1 MPDWQTDAQ
10 RPEGARLRQ
19 DVQDRLKPLVDALHQ
34 ADPIR
39 EKLPASIE
47 IFCVGG
53 AVRDA
58 LLGLPDSDRDYVVVG
73 GTPEAMHA
81 AGFTPV
87 GQDFPVFLH
96 PVTHEEFALAR
107 TERKTASGY
116 KGFSFQADPSVTLTQ
131 DLMRR
136 DLTIN
141 AIALSRAGDLIDPC
155 GGLQD
160 LQAHCLRH
168 VGPAFSE
175 DPVRLLRLARFA
187 ARWPHFSIS
196 DSSLALCKE
205 IVLRHEAQALVPER
219 VWQEIAKGLME
230 SQPSRMLDVLVTT
243 GAWMALG
250 EKLPAPSASTQQQVD
265 QAAKESA
272 ALECRFGLL
281 MFNAGGDPLPL
292 GLFKAPRACLELA
305 ELLQRQLA
313 QPGHLGSLVS
323 PKDSDGLVA
332 LLEWL
337 TRADVQRRPER
348 FQQLLDCIRIMGAL
362 SIQQIDRLS
371 AYAKHLCQETA
382 HQQIA
387 LAVRQAQQAGASVTD
402 AARSAKLDVLR
413 SHPDLRSIP

>member
-1 MPDWQTDAQ
+1 V
-10 RPEGARLRQ
+10 E
-19 DVQDRLKPLVDALHQ
+19 ALHQ

-39 EKLPASIE
+39 TKLPASIE

-73 GTPEAMHA
+73 GTPEAMHS

-96 PVTHEEFALAR
+96 PVTHEEYALAR

-141 AIALSRAGDLIDPC
+141 AIALSREGVLIDPC
-155 GGLQD
+155 GGLHD
-160 LQAHCLRH
+160 LQAQCLRH

-187 ARWPHFSIS
+187 ARWPHFSIAES
-196 DSSLALCKE
+196 TLALCRE
-205 IVLRHEAQALVPER
+205 IVSRHEAQALVPER

-230 SQPSRMLDVLVTT
+230 SQPSRMLDVLVST
-243 GAWMALG
+243 GAWMSLA
-250 EKLPAPSASTQQQVD
+250 EKLPAPSLVD

-281 MFNAGGDPLPL
+281 MLNAGRDPLPP

-305 ELLQRQLA
+305 ELLQRQLL
-313 QPGHLGSLVS
+313 QPERFSSLVS
-323 PKDSDGLVA
+323 PKDSDALAA

-337 TRADVQRRPER
+337 SHADAQRRPER
-348 FQQLLDCIRIMGAL
+348 FQQLLDCIRITGVL
-362 SIQQIDRLS
+362 SEQQIDRLA

-382 HQQIA
+382 QQQIA
-387 LAVRQAQQAGASVTD
+387 IQLRMLPAKQGSLYCVR
-402 AARSAKLDVLR
+402 
-413 SHPDLRSIP
+413 IPIYDQFHSPRVFKQPER

>member
-1 MPDWQTDAQ
+1 M
-10 RPEGARLRQ
+10 
-19 DVQDRLKPLVDALHQ
+19 DALHQ

-39 EKLPASIE
+39 ARLPASIE

-73 GTPEAMHA
+73 ATPEAMHN

-96 PVTHEEFALAR
+96 PITHEEFALAR

-116 KGFSFQADPSVTLTQ
+116 KGFSFQADPSVTLVQ
-131 DLMRR
+131 DLKRR

-141 AIALSRAGDLIDPC
+141 ALALSRDGEIIDPC
-155 GGLQD
+155 GGLRD
-160 LQAHCLRH
+160 LEAHCLRH

-196 DSSLALCKE
+196 ESTLALCKE
-205 IVLRHEAQALVPER
+205 IVSQHEAHALVPER

-230 SQPSRMLDVLVTT
+230 SKPSRMLDVLVTT
-243 GAWMALG
+243 GAWAALAD
-250 EKLPAPSASTQQQVD
+250 KIPALSVSARQHLD
-265 QAAKESA
+265 QAAAESA

-281 MFNAGGDPLPL
+281 MLNAGEHPLQL
-292 GLFKAPRACLELA
+292 GLFKAPRACLEFA
-305 ELLQRQLA
+305 ELLQRQVL
-313 QPGHLGSLVS
+313 QPDHLDSLVY
-323 PKDSDGLVA
+323 PENADMLAA

-337 TRADVQRRPER
+337 TQADIQRRPER
-348 FQQLLDCIRIMGAL
+348 FSQLLDCIRIAGRL
-362 SIQQIDRLS
+362 SGQQIDRLS
-371 AYAKHLCQETA
+371 SFAMHLSRESA
-382 HQQIA
+382 HQKIS
-387 LAVRQAQQAGASVTD
+387 LAVRQAQQTGTSVAD
-402 AARSAKLDVLR
+402 AARHARLEVLR
-413 SHPDLRSIP
+413 SHPDLRTIP

>member
-1 MPDWQTDAQ
+1 M
-10 RPEGARLRQ
+10 
-19 DVQDRLKPLVDALHQ
+19 DALHQ
-34 ADPIR
+34 ADPICA
-39 EKLPASIE
+39 KLPASIE

-73 GTPEAMHA
+73 GTPEAMHS

-96 PVTHEEFALAR
+96 PVTHEEYALAR

-116 KGFSFQADPSVTLTQ
+116 KGFSFQADPSVTLAQ

-141 AIALSRAGDLIDPC
+141 AIALSREGNLIDPC
-155 GGLQD
+155 GGLHD

-196 DSSLALCKE
+196 EPTLALCQE
-205 IVLRHEAQALVPER
+205 IVSQHEAQALVPER

-230 SQPSRMLDVLVTT
+230 SQPSRMLDVLVST
-243 GAWMALG
+243 GAWMALAEG
-250 EKLPAPSASTQQQVD
+250 LAAPTLATQQQID

-281 MFNAGGDPLPL
+281 MLNAGQDPLPP

-305 ELLQRQLA
+305 ELLQRQLM
-313 QPGHLGSLVS
+313 QPEHLGSIVS
-323 PKDSDGLVA
+323 PKDSDALAA

-337 TRADVQRRPER
+337 SRADVQRRPER
-348 FQQLLDCIRIMGAL
+348 FQQLLDCIRIMGVL
-362 SIQQIDRLS
+362 SEQQVDRLK

-387 LAVRQAQQAGASVTD
+387 LAVRQAQQTGDSVTD
-402 AARSAKLDVLR
+402 AARKARLAVLR

>member
-1 MPDWQTDAQ
+1 
-10 RPEGARLRQ
+10 
-19 DVQDRLKPLVDALHQ
+19 VDALHQ

-39 EKLPASIE
+39 AKLPASIE

-58 LLGLPDSDRDYVVVG
+58 LLELPDSDRDYVVVG
-73 GTPEAMHA
+73 GTPEAMHN

-96 PVTHEEFALAR
+96 PITHEEFALAR

-141 AIALSRAGDLIDPC
+141 AIALSREGNIIDPC

-160 LQAHCLRH
+160 LEAHCLRH

-196 DSSLALCKE
+196 ESTLALCKE

-243 GAWMALG
+243 GAWRVLA
-250 EKLPAPSASTQQQVD
+250 EKLPAPTASMQQQID
-265 QAAKESA
+265 QAAKESV

-281 MFNAGGDPLPL
+281 MFNAGGDKLPL

-305 ELLQRQLA
+305 ELLQRQLS
-313 QPGHLGSLVS
+313 QPDHLDSLVS
-323 PKDSDGLVA
+323 PKDINALAV

-348 FQQLLDCIRIMGAL
+348 FQQLLDCMRIMGVL
-362 SIQQIDRLS
+362 SSQQINRLR

-387 LAVRQAQQAGASVTD
+387 HAVRQAQQAGASIAD
-402 AARSAKLDVLR
+402 AAHQARLDVLR
-413 SHPDLRSIP
+413 SHPDLRFIP